1 MNRPIVG
8 VSVAIRHHGR
18 VLMSLRAGGH
28 AAGLWGFGA
37 GGKME
42 GGESFS
48 DTAIRETDEEIGVQ
62 IASAQ
67 FWTAANTVY
76 PKENKHVV
84 VIFTVADM
92 PPWQSVRNMEPHKC
106 VKLEWFKWGK
116 LPEPLMPGIVHLIDC
131 GYDPFTPEIR
141 VRND

>member
-1 MNRPIVG
+1 MKRPIVG
-8 VSVAIRHHGR
+8 VSVAICHHGR

-42 GGESFS
+42 GGESFE
-48 DTAIRETDEEIGVQ
+48 DTAKRETKEEIGLILPSVK
-62 IASAQ
+62 

-76 PKENKHVV
+76 PEEDKHVV

-92 PPWQSVRNMEPHKC
+92 PPWQSIRNLEPDKC
-106 VKLEWFKWGK
+106 VRLEWFKWDR
-116 LPEPLMPGIVHLIDC
+116 LPEPLMPGVVHLVDC
-131 GYDPFTPEIR
+131 GYNPFTPNYR
-141 VRND
+141 HD